1 MISAKPR
8 DLDIYF
14 DPSLPAW
21 RTARI
26 FTALEKMDPTQM
38 KHIYSMSERKNSEEE
53 GKSSISLL
61 LNSEH
66 KNTQNIS
73 CEIEPMPPSFRRR
86 AASDWDL
93 MSTAPV
99 LPQLASSD

>member
-21 RTARI
+21 RAARV
-26 FTALEKMDPTQM
+26 FTALQKMDPTQM
-38 KHIYSMSERKNSEEE
+38 KHTNSMSERKKSEEE
-53 GKSSISLL
+53 GKNSTSLL

-66 KNTQNIS
+66 KNNAVQIVMLS
-73 CEIEPMPPSFRRR
+73 
-86 AASDWDL
+86 
-93 MSTAPV
+93 
-99 LPQLASSD
+99 